1 MGLDLEIHTHVLSF
15 SLSCSLSLSHSL
27 FSSLSLFSHT
37 RSRHT
42 LPFSSFSLFF
52 LSLLVPALSF
62 LSFLYSHSQ
71 YGRHTTSV
79 HLCLSLSLFLSLS
92 FLILDLE
99 NTHTFSLHLSS
110 FSLSLSLS
118 LPLS

>member
-27 FSSLSLFSHT
+27 SSPLSLFSHT

-79 HLCLSLSLFLSLS
+79 HLCLSLSLPLSIFS
-92 FLILDLE
+92 HTRSRKY
-99 NTHTFSLHLSS
+99 THVLFTSL
-110 FSLSLSLS
+110 FFLSLSLS
-118 LPLS
+118 PS